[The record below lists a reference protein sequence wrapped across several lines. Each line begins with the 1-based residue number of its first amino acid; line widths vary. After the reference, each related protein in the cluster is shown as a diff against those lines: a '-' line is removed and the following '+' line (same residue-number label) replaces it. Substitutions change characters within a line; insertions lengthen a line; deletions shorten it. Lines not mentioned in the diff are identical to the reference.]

1 MTRRATC
8 SRRRACRMEESLTNP
23 LKILVALAGLV
34 AMTGAAQAQGFP
46 DRPLHF
52 IVPFGAGTVT
62 DQYARAIAAGV
73 TEVTGQPVVIDNRA
87 GASGFIGTQQAA
99 KAAPDGYTV
108 LIATNTTH
116 AANEHLFKKLPYDP
130 VKDFAPVM
138 VLGRGS
144 QIMVVNPKVPAKT
157 VAEFVE
163 LARKDPGRL
172 TFGSG
177 GSSTLVAAELF
188 MQMTG
193 TRLTHVPYK
202 SNPLALNDVI
212 GGQIDMIIT
221 DTATGI
227 PQVKAGKVR
236 ALGVTSTTRT
246 SLAADVPTID
256 EAGVRGYEMSF
267 WFAAYVPAGTPEPII
282 RRLHEI
288 LAKAAQGSAAE
299 NFRRTAGTEA
309 FTTTPEGLVAF
320 QQAES
325 QKWGR
330 VIKAA
335 GIQPE

>member
-1 MTRRATC
+1 M
-8 SRRRACRMEESLTNP
+8 MEETLARSL
-23 LKILVALAGLV
+23 KSVALLAALFVLAGT
-34 AMTGAAQAQGFP
+34 ARAQGFP
-46 DRPLHF
+46 DKPIHF
-52 IVPFGAGTVT
+52 IVPFGPGTVT

-73 TEVTGQPVVIDNRA
+73 TELTGQPVVIDNRA

-144 QIMVVNPKVPAKT
+144 QIMVVNPKVPANT
-157 VAEFVE
+157 VTEFVA
-163 LARKDPGRL
+163 LAKKQPGKL

-193 TRLTHVPYK
+193 TKLTNVPYK

-212 GGQIDMIIT
+212 GGQVDMIIT

-236 ALGVTSTTRT
+236 ALGVTSTART
-246 SLAADVPTID
+246 SLAPDVPTID

-267 WFAAYVPAGTPEPII
+267 WFAAYVPSGTPAPIVK
-282 RRLHEI
+282 RLHEI
-288 LAKAAQGSAAE
+288 LSKATQGTAAE

-320 QQAES
+320 QRAEAE
-325 QKWGR
+325 KWGR
-330 VIKAA
+330 VIKTA

>member
-1 MTRRATC
+1 MFNTLKRA
-8 SRRRACRMEESLTNP
+8 SLF
-23 LKILVALAGLV
+23 LGIVGVA
-34 AMTGAAQAQGFP
+34 AAAHAQGFP
-46 DRPLHF
+46 DKPIHF
-52 IVPFGAGTVT
+52 IVPFGPGTVT
-62 DQYARAIAAGV
+62 DQYARAIGNGV
-73 TEVTGQPVVIDNRA
+73 TELTGQPVIVDNRA
-87 GASGFIGTQQAA
+87 GASGFIGSQQAA

-130 VKDFAPVM
+130 VKDFTPIM

-144 QIMVVNPKVPAKT
+144 QIMVVSPKVPATT
-157 VAEFVE
+157 VTEFVD
-163 LARKDPGRL
+163 LARKQPGKL

-193 TRLTHVPYK
+193 TKLVHVPYK

-227 PQVKAGKVR
+227 PQVKAGRVR
-236 ALGVTSTTRT
+236 ALGVTSTKRT
-246 SLAADVPTID
+246 SLAPDVPTID

-267 WFAAYVPAGTPEPII
+267 WFAAYVPAGTPAPIVN
-282 RRLHEI
+282 RLHE
-288 LAKAAQGSAAE
+288 LLLKATQGTAAE

-309 FTTTPEGLVAF
+309 FTTTPEGLVTF
-320 QQAES
+320 QAAES

-335 GIQPE
+335 GIEPE